1 MFRCVL
7 AKDAQTRVGQHVKRN
22 VALQYVD
29 HARTQNFLLGGARR
43 GAEVMC
49 NLWCLIF
56 KRVMHHVLHV
66 TVT

>member
-29 HARTQNFLLGGARR
+29 RARTQNFLLGGARR

-49 NLWCLIF
+49 NL
-56 KRVMHHVLHV
+56 
-66 TVT
+66 